1 MLIRVE
7 ISFRQKFL
15 ERAKKEGIL
24 PHTEIREKLDELGEI
39 QKLEIDQKVCKIL
52 LETEKKEKEIRH
64 IVEDTIAQM
73 EAEKNDVRIVIGKY
87 EPLNEIQKEIDHL
100 SGAVE
105 FKELT
110 QELVGIADRIKKMN
124 LMKIYFAQNYLFAV
138 NDGCGLST
146 YLRLLWR
153 LLEALG
159 LFEKGMGVT
168 ELKLE
173 APSSILD
180 TAPLN
185 ACAEAIKESKKGIIS
200 IDISDWIA
208 NVTELRFKRLLRQMN
223 QWQEDYIFVF
233 RVPFLERNILERVRK
248 GLMDLMVIRQ
258 ISIVPFS
265 QEDYKK
271 YLDEQVKQYGFE
283 MAQDSWPVID
293 EKINEEKKDGYFYGF
308 NTIQKIMNEVIYTK
322 AKNCFLTNADN
333 KVIQSADIIEILP
346 DRIGQF
352 EKTGEEMLDE
362 LDGLYEVKRKVREI
376 IALAENWKYCKE
388 HGKELE
394 YPCMHMKFLGNPGTG
409 KTSIARIVG
418 KIFYEKGIL
427 NKGSFIEISG
437 RELCG
442 RYIGETAPKTMAVC
456 RDAYGSVLFIDE
468 AYALYQGE
476 GEHGDYGKEAL
487 LTLMTEMENHRD
499 NLVVIFAGY
508 SEEIE
513 KMLEANPGLRDRIPH
528 TVHFPNYAREELF
541 SIFMKMVQKDFE
553 YGKRFEEKARS
564 FFMGI
569 PDKIY
574 QDKKFGNVRMVRNL
588 YERVW
593 NNALT
598 RQQFSAKKEWKV
610 SEKDLE
616 TAIHDEEFRKYRAYR
631 N

>member
-1 MLIRVE
+1 MLIRIEV
-7 ISFRQKFL
+7 SFREKFL
-15 ERAKKEGIL
+15 ERVKKEGIL
-24 PHTEIREKLDELGEI
+24 PHAEIREKLDELGEI
-39 QKLEIDQKVCKIL
+39 QKLEIDRKLCKIL
-52 LETEKKEKEIRH
+52 LETERKEKEIRQ
-64 IVEDTIAQM
+64 IVEETIM
-73 EAEKNDVRIVIGKY
+73 GMTAEKGEVHIAIGKY
-87 EPLNEIQKEIDHL
+87 KPLEEIQKEIESL
-100 SGAVE
+100 SGALE

-110 QELVGIADRIKKMN
+110 RELIGVSDRIKKMK
-124 LMKIYFAQNYLFAV
+124 LMKIYFAQNYLFSI

-146 YLRLLWR
+146 YLKMMWR
-153 LLEALG
+153 LLEVLG

-168 ELKLE
+168 ELKIE

-180 TAPLN
+180 TAPLT
-185 ACAEAIKESKKGIIS
+185 ACAAEIKESKKGIVS

-208 NVTELRFKRLLRQMN
+208 YVTDLRFKRLLRKMN
-223 QWQEDYIFVF
+223 QWQDDYIFVF

-248 GLMDLMVIRQ
+248 GLMDLMVVRQ

-265 QEDYKK
+265 QEDYKR
-271 YLDEQVKQYGFE
+271 YLDEQVNLYGFE
-283 MAQDSWPVID
+283 MAEDTWGVID

-308 NTIQKIMNEVIYTK
+308 NTIQKIVNEVIYTK
-322 AKNCFLTNADN
+322 AKNCFLRNEDS
-333 KVIQSADIIEILP
+333 KVIHGADITEILS
-346 DRIGQF
+346 DRAGQF
-352 EKTGEEMLDE
+352 EKRGEEMLDE
-362 LDGLYEVKRKVREI
+362 LEGLYEVKKKVREI

-427 NKGSFIEISG
+427 KKGSFIEISG

-476 GEHGDYGKEAL
+476 GENGDYGREAL

-499 NLVVIFAGY
+499 NLIIIFAGY

-513 KMLEANPGLRDRIPH
+513 RMLEANPGLRDRIPH

-541 SIFMKMVQKDFE
+541 LIFMKMVQKDFE
-553 YGKRFEEKARS
+553 YGKRFETKARE
-564 FFMGI
+564 FFGGI
-569 PDKIY
+569 PDNIY
-574 QDKKFGNVRMVRNL
+574 RDRKFGNVRMVRNL

-598 RQQFSAKKEWKV
+598 RQQFSTKKEWKV

-616 TAIHDEEFRKYRAYR
+616 AAINDEEFRKYKA
-631 N
+631 

>member
-1 MLIRVE
+1 MLIRIEV
-7 ISFRQKFL
+7 SFRKKFL
-15 ERAKKEGIL
+15 ERAKREGIL
-24 PHTEIREKLDELGEI
+24 PHAEIKEKLDEFGEI
-39 QKLEIDQKVCKIL
+39 QKLEIDQKCCKIL
-52 LETEKKEKEIRH
+52 LETDKKEKEVLQTVEESIAEMNSQKDEIH
-64 IVEDTIAQM
+64 ISIS
-73 EAEKNDVRIVIGKY
+73 KY
-87 EPLNEIQKEIDHL
+87 EPLHEIQQEIEAL

-110 QELVGIADRIKKMN
+110 KELVGIADRIKKMK

-138 NDGCGLST
+138 NDGCGFST
-146 YLRLLWR
+146 YLKLLWR
-153 LLEALG
+153 LLEVLG

-168 ELKLE
+168 ELKIE
-173 APSSILD
+173 APTSILD
-180 TAPLN
+180 TAPLS
-185 ACAEAIKESKKGIIS
+185 ACVNAIKESRKGIIS
-200 IDISDWIA
+200 IDISDWITH
-208 NVTELRFKRLLRQMN
+208 VTEMRFKRLLRQIN

-248 GLMDLMVIRQ
+248 GLMDLMVVRQ
-258 ISIVPFS
+258 VSIVPFS
-265 QEDYKK
+265 QEDYKR
-271 YLDEQVKQYGFE
+271 YLDEQVCLCGFE
-283 MAQDSWPVID
+283 MADDTWTIID

-308 NTIQKIMNEVIYTK
+308 NTIQKIVNEVIYTK
-322 AKNCFLTNADN
+322 AKNCFLKGKDDKLIHA
-333 KVIQSADIIEILP
+333 ADIAEILP
-346 DRIGQF
+346 EQAGQF
-352 EKTGEEMLDE
+352 EKKGEEMLEE
-362 LDGLYEVKRKVREI
+362 LEGLEEVKKKVREI

-427 NKGSFIEISG
+427 KKGSFIEISG

-468 AYALYQGE
+468 AYALYQGD
-476 GEHGDYGKEAL
+476 GEKNDYGKEAL

-513 KMLEANPGLRDRIPH
+513 NMLEANPGLRDRIPH
-528 TVHFPNYAREELF
+528 TVHFPNYSREELF

-553 YGKRFEEKARS
+553 YGKRFEAKAKA
-564 FFMGI
+564 FFGKI
-569 PDKIY
+569 PDKVY
-574 QDKKFGNVRMVRNL
+574 RDKKFGNVRMVRNL

-598 RQQFSAKKEWKV
+598 RQQFSTKKEWKV
-610 SEKDLE
+610 SEKDFE
-616 TAIHDEEFRKYRAYR
+616 AAINDEEFQKYQE
-631 N
+631 

>member
-1 MLIRVE
+1 MLIRIEV
-7 ISFRQKFL
+7 SFQLKFL
-15 ERAKKEGIL
+15 ERVKGQGIL
-24 PHTEIREKLDELGEI
+24 PHAEIRETLEQLGEI
-39 QKLEIDQKVCKIL
+39 QKLEIDQKKCKIL
-52 LETEKKEKEIRH
+52 LETEKKEKEVRQILEEM
-64 IVEDTIAQM
+64 VSTMTAQ
-73 EAEKNDVRIVIGKY
+73 KNEVRIVTGKY
-87 EPLNEIQKEIDHL
+87 EPLYEIQKEIDAL
-100 SGAVE
+100 SGAAE

-110 QELVGIADRIKKMN
+110 RELVGIAERIKKMK

-146 YLRLLWR
+146 YLKLMWR
-153 LLEALG
+153 LLEVLG

-173 APSSILD
+173 APESMLD

-185 ACAEAIKESKKGIIS
+185 ACICEIKESKKGIVS
-200 IDISDWIA
+200 IDISDWITH
-208 NVTELRFKRLLRQMN
+208 VTEMRFKRLLRKMN
-223 QWQEDYIFVF
+223 QWQDDYIFVF
-233 RVPFLERNILERVRK
+233 RVPFLERNILERVKK
-248 GLMDLMVIRQ
+248 GLMDLMVVRQ

-271 YLDEQVKQYGFE
+271 YLDEQVKLYGFE
-283 MAQDSWPVID
+283 MADDTWSVID

-308 NTIQKIMNEVIYTK
+308 NTIQKIVNEVIYTK
-322 AKNCFLTNADN
+322 AKNGFLKGTDS
-333 KVIQSADIIEILP
+333 KVIQSGDILEILP
-346 DRIGQF
+346 DRMEQF
-352 EKTGEEMLDE
+352 EKTGEEMLEE
-362 LDGLYEVKRKVREI
+362 LEGLLEVKKKVKEI

-394 YPCMHMKFLGNPGTG
+394 YPCMHMTRYLRVGTG
-409 KTSIARIVG
+409 KTSIARIMG

-427 NKGSFIEISG
+427 KKGSFIEISG

-442 RYIGETAPKTMAVC
+442 KYIGETAPKTMAVC

-476 GEHGDYGKEAL
+476 GEKGDYGKEAL

-541 SIFMKMVQKDFE
+541 LIFMKMVQKDFE

-564 FFMGI
+564 FFKGI
-569 PDKIY
+569 PEKIY
-574 QDKKFGNVRMVRNL
+574 RDRNFGNVRMVRNL

-616 TAIHDEEFRKYRAYR
+616 AAVHDEEFQKYWS
-631 N
+631 